1 MQQSMRTM
9 TKKQQFNFEQNKE
22 AKNDGALFK
31 NASWMIL
38 MKIEEP
44 KRRGRI
50 GRNATTTNNRIWN
63 SRFRRGETA
72 VMLIF

>member
-1 MQQSMRTM
+1 MQKSMRTAA
-9 TKKQQFNFEQNKE
+9 KKQGLTFKQKKE
-22 AKNDGALFK
+22 AKNNGVLFK

-50 GRNATTTNNRIWN
+50 GRNATTTKGRILHHG
-63 SRFRRGETA
+63 FCRGETA